1 MRECDIFFW
10 GGVKTYS
17 DSYIFSGGQDPNSRI
32 TAPRFSIRIWPNC
45 ISLYSLVKT
54 CRLIRGAV
62 CVADLPQTG
71 KTAAVASGG
80 AKQPVAAAA
89 AAGGMSDADADLEAR
104 LNNLRRQ

>member
-1 MRECDIFFW
+1 MRECDIFLGGGSKHTLTPTYFQ
-10 GGVKTYS
+10 GVKT
-17 DSYIFSGGQDPNSRI
+17 P